1 MAYIR
6 KKYKQK
12 NQSFSEK
19 VKRVNDQVE
28 LGDDIQRMEAK
39 TDRMNKIVVGLQEKT
54 EKYLE
59 EGRRIHSCGSP
70 TIERNSVGDL
80 SPSKSRG
87 NMLTAYGRHFIEMQ
101 NSRTEITSGHD
112 KNLGESLIDFGD
124 SLEQMSDYKNALET
138 TVKQSFLEPLELILT
153 KDFSEVL
160 FHRRKLEK
168 RRLDYDYK

>member
-1 MAYIR
+1 
-6 KKYKQK
+6 
-12 NQSFSEK
+12 
-19 VKRVNDQVE
+19 
-28 LGDDIQRMEAK
+28 
-39 TDRMNKIVVGLQEKT
+39 
-54 EKYLE
+54 
-59 EGRRIHSCGSP
+59 
-70 TIERNSVGDL
+70 
-80 SPSKSRG
+80 
-87 NMLTAYGRHFIEMQ
+87 MQ

-112 KNLGESLIDFGD
+112 KNLRESLIEFGD